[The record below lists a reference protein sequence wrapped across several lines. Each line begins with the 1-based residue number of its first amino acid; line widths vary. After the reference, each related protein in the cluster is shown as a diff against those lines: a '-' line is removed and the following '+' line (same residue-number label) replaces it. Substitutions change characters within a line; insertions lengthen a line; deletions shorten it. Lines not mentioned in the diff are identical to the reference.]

1 MTIEEKVE
9 EFRENLDLFDDD
21 LGRYDYIIDLGK
33 GLEELPEELKN
44 DATKVQGC
52 VSNVWLVCEE
62 AGGLLKLRADGD
74 AKIVRGLVKMMTDIF
89 SGHTPREVWESGPE
103 VLESLGLSE
112 IITPGRQ
119 NGVAGMIK
127 RIRECAY
134 GKL

>member
-1 MTIEEKVE
+1 MTIEERVE
-9 EFRENLDLFDDD
+9 EYKEELDLFDDD

-33 GLEELPEELKN
+33 WLEELPEELKN
-44 DATKVQGC
+44 DETKVQGC
-52 VSNVWLVCEE
+52 VSNVWLVCE
-62 AGGLLKLRADGD
+62 ASGGVLKFRADGD
-74 AKIVRGLVKMMTDIF
+74 AKIVRGLVKMITDIY
-89 SGHTPREVWESGPE
+89 SGHTPKAVWESGPE

-119 NGVAGMIK
+119 NGVAGMIR